1 VTGTQGYPEPRR
13 WDAERHWKRTDNKK
27 KLIMTEHEFKLSK
40 TNFTANDEN
49 TEQATTT
56 TVTGEFNLWINDIFE
71 K

>member
-1 VTGTQGYPEPRR
+1 MNSNY
-13 WDAERHWKRTDNKK
+13 K
-27 KLIMTEHEFKLSK
+27 K

-71 K
+71 KWRVILYSQRAHKEVILDLWRD

>member
-1 VTGTQGYPEPRR
+1 MNSNYQT
-13 WDAERHWKRTDNKK
+13 
-27 KLIMTEHEFKLSK
+27 

-71 K
+71 KWQEILYSQRAHKEMILDLWRD

>member
-1 VTGTQGYPEPRR
+1 MNSNY
-13 WDAERHWKRTDNKK
+13 KN
-27 KLIMTEHEFKLSK
+27 

-56 TVTGEFNLWINDIFE
+56 TVTGGEFNLWINDIFE

>member
-1 VTGTQGYPEPRR
+1 MNSNY
-13 WDAERHWKRTDNKK
+13 K
-27 KLIMTEHEFKLSK
+27 K

>member
-1 VTGTQGYPEPRR
+1 MNSNYQ
-13 WDAERHWKRTDNKK
+13 
-27 KLIMTEHEFKLSK
+27 K

-71 K
+71 KSQEILYSQKAHKEMIFDLWRD